1 MARVAMVAAV
11 AVVGLATA
19 AWQFRDRLQDVWSP
33 RNPSPATAQPLAQPD
48 VLYSWVDKAG
58 VTHYEQRAG
67 KGQRVE
73 YDGSGITPM
82 AKPDP
87 EAVER
92 LRKAAGEEDKPAPA
106 EGLMGLRQELQ
117 EGARQMQAA
126 KAGQADF

>member
-1 MARVAMVAAV
+1 MARMATVAAL
-11 AVVGLATA
+11 AVVVVAAA
-19 AWQFRDRLQDVWSP
+19 AWQYRDRLQAAWEA
-33 RNPSPATAQPLAQPD
+33 RNPPPPVARLAQPD
-48 VLYSWVDKAG
+48 VLFSWVDKEG

-67 KGQRVE
+67 QGQRVE

-92 LRKAAGEEDKPAPA
+92 LRKAAGEEEKAASA

-117 EGARQMQAA
+117 ENARQMQAA
-126 KAGQADF
+126 KAAQTDF